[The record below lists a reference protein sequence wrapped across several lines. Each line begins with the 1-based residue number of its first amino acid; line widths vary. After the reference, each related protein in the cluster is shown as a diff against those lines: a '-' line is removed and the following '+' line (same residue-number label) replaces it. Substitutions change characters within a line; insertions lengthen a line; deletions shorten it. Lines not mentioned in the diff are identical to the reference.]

1 MANPLLLDLVNYFVG
16 KGLAIGDGEDC
27 FRDFAPETPDSIIA
41 LHEYK
46 GDPAVAYDDLVNRSV
61 QITARDRSADIA
73 RRKVLEMYEAL
84 REDSQLSE
92 NLVVHFSDERWGQ
105 VYLRQTPYKIRVD
118 ADNRVTYG
126 FNIGITTTI
135 E

>member
-41 LHEYK
+41 LREYK
-46 GDPAVAYDDLVNRSV
+46 GDPAVSYDDLVNRSV

-73 RRKVLEMYEAL
+73 RRKALDMYEAL
-84 REDSQLSE
+84 RVDSQLSE
-92 NLVVHFSDERWGQ
+92 NLVVHLSDDRWGQ
-105 VYLRQTPYKIRVD
+105 VYLRQSPYKIRVD
-118 ADNRVTYG
+118 TDNRVTYG

>member
-1 MANPLLLDLVNYFVG
+1 MANPLLLDIVTYFVS

-27 FRDFAPETPDSIIA
+27 FRDFSPETPDFIIT

-61 QITARDRSADIA
+61 QITARDRNADIA
-73 RRKVLEMYEAL
+73 RRKALELYEAL
-84 REDSQLSE
+84 RADSQLSE
-92 NLVVHFSDERWGQ
+92 TLVVHFTEERWGQ
-105 VYLRQTPYKIRVD
+105 VYLRQPPFKIKAD
-118 ADNRVTYG
+118 AENRVTYG